1 VPIRVRHLLI
11 GALTFLLQWL
21 VLGRLTLWGAYPDV
35 VLLFIAWFSL
45 RTGRRQGAVTGF
57 GLGLLLDVVYG
68 TWGIHAFVKTL
79 IGFLLGFFAVDERD
93 ALTIQPTQALLGG
106 LVIAL
111 VHNGLLI
118 AFLAFQTDATN
129 DFLVFGL
136 WLGSAVY
143 TACIAGLMSLFA

>member
-1 VPIRVRHLLI
+1 MPIRVRHLLI

-111 VHNGLLI
+111 MHNGLLI

>member
-1 VPIRVRHLLI
+1 MPIRVRHLLI